1 MYRYTVLS
9 ILIFLI
15 IIMQH
20 LVLFKFDPIKLRNDF
35 GELKNLQKCFDEL
48 KSYIPGVGYIE
59 IKEVD
64 PEPWPGYQDA
74 SGGWSHVLLST
85 HTSADDLKVYAEH
98 PQHKA
103 LQARMA
109 ACMLAVP
116 LRIEMDDP
124 KQANPNTMAKSSG
137 NGLGIQ
143 HLVLFMFDG
152 ARLRDEFDSLEDL
165 QNRFAE
171 LQRNIPGCGYI
182 EFKPKNPEPWP
193 RYADASL
200 GYTHVLLSTH
210 SSADDLRRYAEDKNH
225 QKLQGRMKKC
235 MVAPPLRIEMNYPSY
250 SNL

>member
-1 MYRYTVLS
+1 
-9 ILIFLI
+9 
-15 IIMQH
+15 MQH
-20 LVLFKFDPIKLRNDF
+20 LVLFKFDPLKLYHDF

-59 IKEVD
+59 IKAVN

-109 ACMLAVP
+109 ACMLAPP
-116 LRIEMDDP
+116 LRVEMDDP
-124 KQANPNTMAKSSG
+124 KQADPSTMPKSSG
-137 NGLGIQ
+137 SGMQ
-143 HLVLFMFDG
+143 HLVLFMFDHT
-152 ARLRDEFDSLEDL
+152 RLRDEFDSLE
-165 QNRFAE
+165 E
-171 LQRNIPGCGYI
+171 LQRRFGTLQGSVPGCGYI
-182 EFKPKNPEPWP
+182 ELKAKNPEPWP
-193 RYADASL
+193 RYVDASN

-210 SSADDLRRYAEDKNH
+210 NSAEDLRVYAEDKDH
-225 QKLQGRMKKC
+225 KALQGRMKKC
-235 MVAPPLRIEMNYPSY
+235 MLAPPLRIEMDYLPPSS